1 MTNYGRHKDVVAKK
15 NLGQNFLTDSH
26 WRGRIGDACSPAAG
40 KHFIEVGPGTGCLT
54 EELLKA
60 GATVLALEKDER
72 CLPVLHD
79 LSQVYDNRL
88 NVIAG
93 DAMVYLKQ
101 LPSDHSP
108 CPLVGNLPYN
118 IGTQIV
124 IDALKQYG
132 AFTEMVF
139 LLQKEVVSRICAQPT
154 DKDWGR
160 LAIFCQLLAD
170 CYKLFDVPAGAFTPP
185 PKITSSVV
193 RLVPLVKPRYEVDIK
208 KLEQLTQ
215 KAFSQRRKM
224 LRASLK
230 GLLTESAIEQAGIA
244 ANRRPETLTLEEF
257 VTLANL
263 L

>member
-1 MTNYGRHKDVVAKK
+1 MTHYGRHKDVVAKK
-15 NLGQNFLTDSH
+15 NLGQNFLTDKH
-26 WRGRIGDACSPAAG
+26 WRQRIGEACSPTPD

-54 EELLKA
+54 EELLQA
-60 GATVLALEKDER
+60 GASVLALEKDER

-79 LSQVYDNRL
+79 LSQTYDNRL
-88 NVIAG
+88 EMIAG

-101 LPSDHSP
+101 LPADHKP

-124 IDALKQYG
+124 IDALKQHG
-132 AFTEMVF
+132 AFTQMVF
-139 LLQKEVVSRICAQPT
+139 LLQKEVVGRICAQPT

-185 PKITSSVV
+185 PKITSSMVQ
-193 RLVPLVKPRYEVDIK
+193 LIPLAKPRYDVDIA
-208 KLEQLTQ
+208 KLERLTQ
-215 KAFSQRRKM
+215 RAFSQRRKM

-230 GLLTESAIEQAGIA
+230 GMLTESAIETAGIA
-244 ANRRPETLTLEEF
+244 PNRRPETLSLEEF